1 MQTPKTR
8 NIPSGGPQ
16 RTSPRSTSS
25 EAFQKNSS
33 PRAATSEG
41 SIKSSPGV
49 KSQLKPTARYVDHT
63 ASSSNLTSKAPK
75 ERSPKVADHKSP
87 RSPVS
92 ESKHP
97 GKVSELEFQLCQL
110 ENDLKSVKDQLSF
123 TEALKDEAWKAGE
136 ESNKQLLALS
146 EKLEDSQNQLLDQ
159 SATEEVHKL
168 VLREAL
174 EGHDLALK
182 YELETIQ
189 KQYSHYLSALAS
201 ALKEIKQLKFQLEIV
216 SGSEASQAKHSDST
230 RKDFDAL
237 KENLGEAQLLVEDMK
252 KQLKECKDSETQAQ
266 MRVVETLTE
275 LEIAKMMV
283 ETLSS
288 DGHKTTEAYEDV
300 ASELGQSKA
309 RVKLLEELVSKL
321 KVDICNRDSQTQ
333 KKYSESEIARTRKT
347 GEESIEAEFASVKVE
362 AEQLRS
368 ALEAANTRYNEV
380 QAQNTEKMRK
390 TIEMLEH
397 IKSTSIQREAELE
410 EALRKSKFEIEEL
423 KANLIDKE
431 TELQGISEE
440 NEGLTLKLEK
450 MLSGMREN
458 ELESELEKSKADVES
473 LKSRIVE
480 KEEEWLSASGGNETL
495 RMEIKDVNHCK
506 ASDEVVSDLESAGAA
521 EKGALMKIAYMM
533 EEVDKSNRRAARMAE
548 QLEAAQT
555 ANADMETELRRLK
568 VQLDQWRKAA
578 EAATAML
585 SAGNNNGHFM
595 ERTGSMDSNC
605 SPGMGIINSPYAGD
619 ISEDTL
625 KKKNA
630 NVLRRFGVLWKKQQK

>member
-1 MQTPKTR
+1 MQTPKPS
-8 NIPSGGPQ
+8 PSGGPQ
-16 RTSPRSTSS
+16 RTSPRPTSS

-49 KSQLKPTARYVDHT
+49 KSQLKPTARYADHT
-63 ASSSNLTSKAPK
+63 ASSSNLTSRAPK
-75 ERSPKVADHKSP
+75 ERSPKVSDHRSP

-97 GKVSELEFQLCQL
+97 GKVSELESQLCQL
-110 ENDLKSVKDQLSF
+110 ENDLKNVKGKLSS
-123 TEALKDEAWKAGE
+123 TEALLEEAWKAGE
-136 ESNKQLLALS
+136 ESKKQLLVLS
-146 EKLEDSQNQLLDQ
+146 EKLEDSQNQLLEQ
-159 SATEEVHKL
+159 SAIEEVHEL

-182 YELETIQ
+182 CELETIQ
-189 KQYSHYLSALAS
+189 KQYSHYLAALAS
-201 ALKEIKQLKFQLEIV
+201 ALKEIKQLNFQLEIV
-216 SGSEASQAKHSDST
+216 SESEASQTKHSEST
-230 RKDFDAL
+230 RKDFHAL

-266 MRVVETLTE
+266 MRVVETLTQ

-283 ETLSS
+283 ETLRS

-309 RVKLLEELVSKL
+309 RVKALEELVSKL
-321 KVDICNRDSQTQ
+321 KFDICNRDSQTQ
-333 KKYSESEIARTRKT
+333 KKYSESEIVRNRKT
-347 GEESIEAEFASVKVE
+347 GEEFIEAEFAYEKVE

-390 TIEMLEH
+390 AIEMLEH

-450 MLSGMREN
+450 MLSGVREN
-458 ELESELEKSKADVES
+458 ELESELEKSKADIES
-473 LKSRIVE
+473 LKSQIVE
-480 KEEEWLSASGGNETL
+480 NEEWLSASGENETL
-495 RMEIKDVNHCK
+495 RMEIKDISHCK

-521 EKGALMKIAYMM
+521 EMGALIKIACMS
-533 EEVDKSNRRAARMAE
+533 EEVDKSNRRAAQMAE

-555 ANADMETELRRLK
+555 ANAEMETELRRLK
-568 VQLDQWRKAA
+568 VQSDQWRKAA

-585 SAGNNNGHFM
+585 SAGNNGHFM
-595 ERTGSMDSNC
+595 ERTGSMDSNF
-605 SPGMGIINSPYAGD
+605 SPGMGNINSPYSGD
-619 ISEDTL
+619 IGEDIL